1 MGSMPTRNP
10 DTSSQ
15 TKIVRDTETQSR
27 SYNGQKLTSK
37 QDQSHVKKQSIS
49 QPFNFQHLSH
59 TRRKHVPG
67 LPTVDEKGQSRIQT
81 NSIADGTTT
90 GTRPTTPLLKSPAIG
105 SHHSSSRSVDVT
117 QGRHQLL
124 VGGGRPRAASCQT
137 GNGIQRSPSSM
148 SQVVRLSV
156 NNPNI
161 PADSETIPPIASQVK
176 HCTPSEV
183 KYRAQQPL
191 PALPQSLGSRRN
203 SRRMTVDSQLSSS
216 TSGETSSSS
225 RPDSRRSSNVRSIT
239 AVPWSSLN
247 ERASTIELS
256 EASWEEDVDFC
267 YEQEA
272 ESTCDF
278 HWYEHFEEM
287 DGGFRLSK
295 FIPPND
301 GPRASAFYAPQVHHQ
316 TSPPQRKASSIVGHR
331 GFQHARTTSVIMEAP
346 DHEMPKDDS
355 KPMFGPELLH
365 LSTSLASISDSASTR
380 TGSSGHHK
388 SNSCASFES
397 GVHPAPSSDNGH
409 ASIGSL
415 NSVPELMH
423 SSTARSSTTTTE
435 AVTPQEPASVVPSP
449 RVQQTPVC
457 DIMRKP
463 STLSNRAIL
472 QAGRVVQR
480 GRGSAPAK
488 SRMSRVPSTQAQKP
502 LVEGEEVMTWI

>member
-1 MGSMPTRNP
+1 
-10 DTSSQ
+10 
-15 TKIVRDTETQSR
+15 
-27 SYNGQKLTSK
+27 
-37 QDQSHVKKQSIS
+37 
-49 QPFNFQHLSH
+49 
-59 TRRKHVPG
+59 
-67 LPTVDEKGQSRIQT
+67 
-81 NSIADGTTT
+81 
-90 GTRPTTPLLKSPAIG
+90 
-105 SHHSSSRSVDVT
+105 
-117 QGRHQLL
+117 
-124 VGGGRPRAASCQT
+124 
-137 GNGIQRSPSSM
+137 M
-148 SQVVRLSV
+148 SQVVRLSF

-161 PADSETIPPIASQVK
+161 PANSETIPPVAAQVQ

-191 PALPQSLGSRRN
+191 PALPQFSGSRRD

-216 TSGETSSSS
+216 TSGETSSS

-247 ERASTIELS
+247 ERGSTIDLS

-278 HWYEHFEEM
+278 HWYENFEEM

-295 FIPPND
+295 FIPPNE
-301 GPRASAFYAPQVHHQ
+301 GPRASALYAPSVP
-316 TSPPQRKASSIVGHR
+316 TSPAQRKASSIVGHR

-346 DHEMPKDDS
+346 DHEVVKDDA
-355 KPMFGPELLH
+355 KPMFGPELMH
-365 LSTSLASISDSASTR
+365 LSTSLGSICDSASTR
-380 TGSSGHHK
+380 TGSSGHQK
-388 SNSCASFES
+388 SNSCASCES

-423 SSTARSSTTTTE
+423 SSTARSSAE
-435 AVTPQEPASVVPSP
+435 AVIPQEPEIAVPPSVQPMP
-449 RVQQTPVC
+449 EC

-480 GRGSAPAK
+480 GRGSAPANG
-488 SRMSRVPSTQAQKP
+488 RMSRVPSSQTQTP

>member
-1 MGSMPTRNP
+1 
-10 DTSSQ
+10 
-15 TKIVRDTETQSR
+15 
-27 SYNGQKLTSK
+27 
-37 QDQSHVKKQSIS
+37 
-49 QPFNFQHLSH
+49 
-59 TRRKHVPG
+59 
-67 LPTVDEKGQSRIQT
+67 
-81 NSIADGTTT
+81 
-90 GTRPTTPLLKSPAIG
+90 
-105 SHHSSSRSVDVT
+105 
-117 QGRHQLL
+117 
-124 VGGGRPRAASCQT
+124 
-137 GNGIQRSPSSM
+137 M
-148 SQVVRLSV
+148 SQVVRLSI

-161 PADSETIPPIASQVK
+161 PADSETIPPVAAQVK

-191 PALPQSLGSRRN
+191 PALPQRTGSRRD

-216 TSGETSSSS
+216 TSSS

-278 HWYEHFEEM
+278 HWYENFEEI
-287 DGGFRLSK
+287 DGGFRLSN

-301 GPRASAFYAPQVHHQ
+301 GPRASALYAPSALQ
-316 TSPPQRKASSIVGHR
+316 TSPPQRKVSSIVGHR

-346 DHEMPKDDS
+346 DHELPKEDS
-355 KPMFGPELLH
+355 KPMFGPELMH
-365 LSTSLASISDSASTR
+365 LSTSLGSVCDSASTR
-380 TGSSGHHK
+380 TGSSGHQK

-423 SSTARSSTTTTE
+423 SSTARSSAE
-435 AVTPQEPASVVPSP
+435 AVTPQEPEIAARPS
-449 RVQQTPVC
+449 TKAMPVC

-480 GRGSAPAK
+480 GRGSAPANG
-488 SRMSRVPSTQAQKP
+488 RMSRVPSTQTQRP

>member
-1 MGSMPTRNP
+1 MVSMPKRHP
-10 DTSSQ
+10 GTSSQ
-15 TKIVRDTETQSR
+15 MKIVRDTRARPPSH
-27 SYNGQKLTSK
+27 NGQKLTFR
-37 QDQSHVKKQSIS
+37 QDQTHIKKQSIS

-81 NSIADGTTT
+81 NSISDGST
-90 GTRPTTPLLKSPAIG
+90 GTRPTTPLLTSPAIG
-105 SHHSSSRSVDVT
+105 PHHSSSRSVDVT
-117 QGRHQLL
+117 HGRHAML

-137 GNGIQRSPSSM
+137 GNGPQRSPSM
-148 SQVVRLSV
+148 SQVVRLSF

-161 PADSETIPPIASQVK
+161 PANSETIPPVAAQVK

-191 PALPQSLGSRRN
+191 PALPQFSGSRRD

-216 TSGETSSSS
+216 TSGETSSS

-247 ERASTIELS
+247 ERGSTIDLS

-278 HWYEHFEEM
+278 HWYENFEEM

-295 FIPPND
+295 FIPPNE
-301 GPRASAFYAPQVHHQ
+301 GPRASALYAPSVP
-316 TSPPQRKASSIVGHR
+316 TSPPQRKASAIVGHR

-346 DHEMPKDDS
+346 DHEVVKDDA
-355 KPMFGPELLH
+355 KPMFGPELMH
-365 LSTSLASISDSASTR
+365 LSTSLGSICDSASTR
-380 TGSSGHHK
+380 TGSSGHQK
-388 SNSCASFES
+388 SNSCASCES

-423 SSTARSSTTTTE
+423 SSTARSSAE
-435 AVTPQEPASVVPSP
+435 AVIPQEPEIAVPPSVQPMP
-449 RVQQTPVC
+449 EC

-480 GRGSAPAK
+480 GRGSAPANG
-488 SRMSRVPSTQAQKP
+488 RMSRVPSSQTQTP

>member
-1 MGSMPTRNP
+1 
-10 DTSSQ
+10 
-15 TKIVRDTETQSR
+15 
-27 SYNGQKLTSK
+27 
-37 QDQSHVKKQSIS
+37 
-49 QPFNFQHLSH
+49 
-59 TRRKHVPG
+59 
-67 LPTVDEKGQSRIQT
+67 
-81 NSIADGTTT
+81 
-90 GTRPTTPLLKSPAIG
+90 
-105 SHHSSSRSVDVT
+105 
-117 QGRHQLL
+117 
-124 VGGGRPRAASCQT
+124 
-137 GNGIQRSPSSM
+137 M
-148 SQVVRLSV
+148 SQVVRLSI

-161 PADSETIPPIASQVK
+161 PGNSETIPPVAAQVK

-191 PALPQSLGSRRN
+191 PALPGFSGSRRD

-216 TSGETSSSS
+216 TSGETSSS

-247 ERASTIELS
+247 ERGSTTELT

-278 HWYEHFEEM
+278 HWYEDYEEM

-301 GPRASAFYAPQVHHQ
+301 GPRASALYAPSAP

-331 GFQHARTTSVIMEAP
+331 GFQHARTTSVIMETP
-346 DHEMPKDDS
+346 DHEMSKEDS
-355 KPMFGPELLH
+355 KPMFGPELMH
-365 LSTSLASISDSASTR
+365 LSTSLGSICDSASTR
-380 TGSSGHHK
+380 TGSSGHQK

-423 SSTARSSTTTTE
+423 SSTARSSAE
-435 AVTPQEPASVVPSP
+435 AVIPQEPEIAVPPSVQPM
-449 RVQQTPVC
+449 PVF

-480 GRGSAPAK
+480 GRGSAPANG
-488 SRMSRVPSTQAQKP
+488 RMSRVPSTQTQKP

>member
-1 MGSMPTRNP
+1 M
-10 DTSSQ
+10 
-15 TKIVRDTETQSR
+15 QSR
-27 SYNGQKLTSK
+27 SYNGQKLTFK
-37 QDQSHVKKQSIS
+37 QDQSHIKKQSIS

-67 LPTVDEKGQSRIQT
+67 LPTVDEKGQSRIQP
-81 NSIADGTTT
+81 NSITDGTT
-90 GTRPTTPLLKSPAIG
+90 GTRPTTPLLTSPAIG
-105 SHHSSSRSVDVT
+105 PHHSSSRSVDVT
-117 QGRHQLL
+117 HGRHQML
-124 VGGGRPRAASCQT
+124 VGGGRPRAASYQT
-137 GNGIQRSPSSM
+137 GNAVHRSPSSM
-148 SQVVRLSV
+148 SQVVRLSI

-161 PADSETIPPIASQVK
+161 PADSETIPPVAAQVK

-191 PALPQSLGSRRN
+191 PALPQPTGSRRD

-216 TSGETSSSS
+216 TSGETSSS

-278 HWYEHFEEM
+278 HWYENFEEL

-295 FIPPND
+295 FIPRND
-301 GPRASAFYAPQVHHQ
+301 GPRASAFYAPSAPQ
-316 TSPPQRKASSIVGHR
+316 TSPPQRKVSSIVGHR

-346 DHEMPKDDS
+346 DHEMPKEDS
-355 KPMFGPELLH
+355 KPMFGPELMH
-365 LSTSLASISDSASTR
+365 LSTSLGSICDSASTR
-380 TGSSGHHK
+380 TGSSGHQK

-423 SSTARSSTTTTE
+423 SSTARSSAE
-435 AVTPQEPASVVPSP
+435 AVIPQEPEIAVQPSVRPM
-449 RVQQTPVC
+449 PVC

-480 GRGSAPAK
+480 GRGSAPANG
-488 SRMSRVPSTQAQKP
+488 RMSRVPSTQTQRP

>member
-1 MGSMPTRNP
+1 
-10 DTSSQ
+10 
-15 TKIVRDTETQSR
+15 
-27 SYNGQKLTSK
+27 
-37 QDQSHVKKQSIS
+37 
-49 QPFNFQHLSH
+49 
-59 TRRKHVPG
+59 
-67 LPTVDEKGQSRIQT
+67 
-81 NSIADGTTT
+81 
-90 GTRPTTPLLKSPAIG
+90 
-105 SHHSSSRSVDVT
+105 
-117 QGRHQLL
+117 
-124 VGGGRPRAASCQT
+124 
-137 GNGIQRSPSSM
+137 M

-161 PADSETIPPIASQVK
+161 PADSETIPPVAAQVK

-191 PALPQSLGSRRN
+191 PALPQPLGASRD

-216 TSGETSSSS
+216 TSGETSSS

-278 HWYEHFEEM
+278 HWYENFEEM

-301 GPRASAFYAPQVHHQ
+301 GTRASSLYAPHAQQ
-316 TSPPQRKASSIVGHR
+316 TSPPQRKVSSIVGHR

-346 DHEMPKDDS
+346 DHEMPKEIS
-355 KPMFGPELLH
+355 KPMFGPELMH
-365 LSTSLASISDSASTR
+365 LSASSLGSLSDSASTR
-380 TGSSGHHK
+380 TGSSGHQK

-423 SSTARSSTTTTE
+423 SSTARSSAE
-435 AVTPQEPASVVPSP
+435 AVIPQEPEIAVPP
-449 RVQQTPVC
+449 TVRPMPVC

-480 GRGSAPAK
+480 GRGSAPANG
-488 SRMSRVPSTQAQKP
+488 RMSRVPSTQTQRP
-502 LVEGEEVMTWI
+502 PSVEGEEVMTWI